1 MNEGLLI
8 FRNNVLTPSL
18 VIRYLY
24 SILSYFIFQN
34 KDLELITENLL
45 NLGFLN
51 DTTQI
56 DILIPRLRAALK
68 NATGGTGKARDMN
81 FAR

>member
-18 VIRYLY
+18 VIRYLF
-24 SILSYFIFQN
+24 LFSYFIFQN

>member
-8 FRNNVLTPSL
+8 FCNNVLTPSL
-18 VIRYLY
+18 VTHYLY

>member
-18 VIRYLY
+18 IIRYLY